1 MSSFEVLTFG
11 ETMVRLT
18 PPNLQ
23 QIEQT
28 TTFDVEIGGSE
39 SNTAVGLA
47 RLGIKT
53 AWLSG
58 LPENPLGRMTDGIL
72 RRYGVDTSP
81 VVWKENGRMGL
92 YFYEEGQR
100 PRGSRVFYDRQ
111 HSVFSELTPNDI
123 SPALFESEKP
133 KHLHFSGISLALSET
148 CRQTVNHLLF
158 LAESANWTTS
168 FDLNYRANLWT
179 EEEAREACE
188 PFLSRSTIIFMPI
201 RDAITFFELYD
212 LDGPEA
218 IIKRLTDLFPTQ
230 IIVLTLGSAGAIGMV
245 PNMPPLKQSAFPVD
259 QVGRLGAGDA
269 FNAGFLY
276 GYLQSD
282 EPHEERVKTGLLW
295 GTGMA
300 AMKYSIL
307 GDLPVVEKT
316 AVESLIS
323 ANGHAENLLKR

>member
-1 MSSFEVLTFG
+1 MSSFDVLTFG

-47 RLGIKT
+47 RLGTKT

-58 LPENPLGRMTDGIL
+58 LPQNPLGRMVDGVL

-81 VVWKENGRMGL
+81 VIWKENGRLGL

-100 PRGSRVFYDRQ
+100 PRGSRVFYDREQ
-111 HSVFSELTPNDI
+111 SVFSQLSPADI
-123 SPALFESEKP
+123 SGELFQSAEP
-133 KHLHFSGISLALSET
+133 KHLHFSGISLALSES
-148 CRQTVNHLLF
+148 CRQTAAHLLY
-158 LAESANWTTS
+158 LAQSANWTTS
-168 FDLNYRANLWT
+168 FDLNYRSKLW
-179 EEEAREACE
+179 EVEEAREVCE
-188 PFLSRSTIIFMPI
+188 PFLSKSTVIFMPI
-201 RDAITFFELYD
+201 RDAISFFELYD
-212 LDGPEA
+212 LDGPDS
-218 IIKRLTDLFPTQ
+218 IIKRLTELFPTQ

-245 PNMPPLKQSAFPVD
+245 PNMPPLKQKAFPID
-259 QVGRLGAGDA
+259 EVGRLGAGDA

-276 GYLQSD
+276 GYLQTSETQED
-282 EPHEERVKTGLLW
+282 RVKQGLLW

-316 AVESLIS
+316 AVETLIS
-323 ANGHAENLLKR
+323 ANGHQPPALNR